1 MAAAWIW
8 HRQTSFI
15 LSSLR
20 VEVAHDGLY
29 FCNWPEELHFILL
42 DADGRGLEEILIPHL
57 LFAFGRGEFEVFGSE

>member
-1 MAAAWIW
+1 
-8 HRQTSFI
+8 
-15 LSSLR
+15 

-42 DADGRGLEEILIPHL
+42 YADGRGLEEILIPHL